1 MQPGIAY
8 FNRQL
13 STSLQIPLQAFKAAR
28 LFSPYKAYT
37 MKPDDKMV
45 DSLQVFP
52 FLIHLIPLLKS
63 EMPLYIAKTA
73 DVSKEMDDA
82 DPLEWWKLNASEL
95 PYWSS
100 AARKVLVL
108 QPSSAAAER
117 VFSLLKASFSDQQD
131 SSLQDY
137 IEASLML
144 QYNNC

>member
-1 MQPGIAY
+1 
-8 FNRQL
+8 
-13 STSLQIPLQAFKAAR
+13 
-28 LFSPYKAYT
+28 

-52 FLIHLIPLLKS
+52 FLIHLVPLLKS

-73 DVSKEMDDA
+73 DVNEQM

-95 PYWSS
+95 PHWSS

-108 QPSSAAAER
+108 QPFSAAAER
-117 VFSLLKASFSDQQD
+117 VFLLLKASFSDQQE

-137 IEASLML
+137 KEASLICFNIVTIDIL
-144 QYNNC
+144 LFHYNNIVSCIIKTLPMYV